1 MECEMKIKFNKF
13 HKTTIRKEVIK
24 MKSYILKTWCII
36 LFLVAP
42 IVLLYNCDYN
52 KTSGPEKP
60 NSLDITWQQTS
71 LRSAS
76 NGVYSDKS
84 CNIVFADA
92 IDGLFNSFDNGKTWN
107 MSLPKYTIFTMAFI
121 ENGDIF
127 AFHNTSESSVVLRSS
142 DGGDIWNV
150 LITPHLIY
158 PHSLVFHQSG
168 YIFLGDL
175 GAPGINKG
183 NIYRSDDNGV
193 SWQDTSFPDS
203 IGVYSI
209 VSNNKGDVF
218 AGTTR
223 GVYRSTDYGDSWISI
238 NEGIKKVNG
247 RPSYISELIINPVNH
262 YIFSVDSYYDEVYR
276 SSDNGNDWKLKSPVL
291 HTYSSILDI
300 LINSKGEIFI
310 AVSNNNRGPETA
322 RGVFYSADNGDNW
335 QQVNNGLTNT
345 NVNTVAIDSFG
356 FLYVATDE
364 VGIFRTVES
373 RYK

>member
-1 MECEMKIKFNKF
+1 M
-13 HKTTIRKEVIK
+13 
-24 MKSYILKTWCII
+24 
-36 LFLVAP
+36 P
-42 IVLLYNCDYN
+42 
-52 KTSGPEKP
+52 
-60 NSLDITWQQTS
+60 
-71 LRSAS
+71 
-76 NGVYSDKS
+76 
-84 CNIVFADA
+84 
-92 IDGLFNSFDNGKTWN
+92 
-107 MSLPKYTIFTMAFI
+107 
-121 ENGDIF
+121 
-127 AFHNTSESSVVLRSS
+127 
-142 DGGDIWNV
+142 
-150 LITPHLIY
+150 
-158 PHSLVFHQSG
+158 
-168 YIFLGDL
+168 
-175 GAPGINKG
+175 PGINKG